1 MSLMNSFAKLN
12 LRTKLVI
19 GFSTLIGFMAIISAT
34 AFYGLSVLNDSAQ
47 RIYEK
52 DLLGIAAI
60 RGINRDVNIM
70 GRYLNRVI
78 LEMGYGEDEAALKDI
93 AKINIKK
100 KEMMEEYEVAKTKII
115 RPELK
120 AKLDNAEHLIEKL
133 IEHVNTIEASV
144 KSKDKGAALVA
155 YKTISSA
162 EFRKLYEDIIQNLTD
177 ITAAKSEDAHQ
188 NLELATASAAHEK
201 MLIGILLLLAVLLS
215 IVVISIVNKS
225 INDPIVNLKNALA
238 DLAAERLDTVVHNT
252 DYTNEIGQMARAVA
266 ELQVSLQH
274 AAKLAEAERENNR
287 IAAETTK
294 EIGGIISAAAG
305 GDFMAAVKV
314 EGKEGF
320 FLDISKQV
328 NQLIETS
335 RNAFKAISKNAT
347 SLSAAS
353 EELSAVST
361 QMSSNAEETNAQA
374 GSASSAATQVSSNMQ
389 TVATGVEELSVSI
402 REISSNAIEASA
414 VATQAVNEARLTG
427 DTMTKLGVSSQ
438 EIGSVLKVISSIAE
452 QTNLLAL
459 NATIEAARAG
469 ELGKGFAVV
478 ANEVKELAGQTSRAT
493 EEIGGN
499 IANIQRD
506 VQGAIDSIAA
516 ISGIINKIND
526 ISGIIAS
533 AVEEQA
539 ATANEIGRSVAE
551 AAAGSTEIA
560 RNIDSVSMVSRNTTE
575 GANNCQQAAQDLS
588 RMASELQS
596 MVNKFK
602 VEG

>member
-19 GFSTLIGFMAIISAT
+19 GFTSVVTFAVIISAT
-34 AFYGLSVLNDSAQ
+34 AFYGLNMLQENTQKMYDKDLIGVSLLRSLNRDINVIGRTVNRMALANNFGDEAGVQ
-47 RIYEK
+47 KGKEAVTKVKAELLVNYEK
-52 DLLGIAAI
+52 
-60 RGINRDVNIM
+60 
-70 GRYLNRVI
+70 
-78 LEMGYGEDEAALKDI
+78 
-93 AKINIKK
+93 
-100 KEMMEEYEVAKTKII
+100 TKATII

-120 AKLDNAEHLIEKL
+120 AKFDAAGALINEYFMQVDSVIAALDNKGGAAAAYKI
-133 IEHVNTIEASV
+133 IS
-144 KSKDKGAALVA
+144 SKDYQDSLAKTMAEIKEISAVKIDGAAKNMENA
-155 YKTISSA
+155 
-162 EFRKLYEDIIQNLTD
+162 N
-177 ITAAKSEDAHQ
+177 
-188 NLELATASAAHEK
+188 ASADHMK
-201 MLIGILLLLAVLLS
+201 WLIGILLLAALVMSLI
-215 IVVISIVNKS
+215 IVTLVNKS
-225 INDPIVNLKNALA
+225 INDPITNLKNALA
-238 DLAAERLDTVVHNT
+238 DLAAARLDTEVRNT
-252 DYTNEIGQMARAVA
+252 DYSNEIGQMAKAVA
-266 ELQVSLQH
+266 QLQVSLQH

-287 IAAETTK
+287 IAGETTK
-294 EIGGIISAAAG
+294 EIGGIIAAAAS
-305 GDFMAAVKV
+305 GDFTAAVKV

-335 RNAFKAISKNAT
+335 RDAFRAISKNAT
-347 SLSAAS
+347 SLSTAS
-353 EELSAVST
+353 EELSVVST

-414 VATQAVNEARLTG
+414 VATQAVNEARITG
-427 DTMTKLGVSSQ
+427 DTMTKLGISSQ

-493 EEIGGN
+493 EEISGN

-506 VQGAIDSIAA
+506 VQGAIDSISA
-516 ISGIINKIND
+516 ISGVINKIND

-539 ATANEIGRSVAE
+539 ATANEIGRTVAE

-560 RNIDSVSMVSRNTTE
+560 RNIDSVSTVSRNTTE

-602 VEG
+602 VEV

>member
-19 GFSTLIGFMAIISAT
+19 GFTSVVTFAVIISAT
-34 AFYGLSVLNDSAQ
+34 AFYGLNMLQENTQKMYD
-47 RIYEK
+47 K
-52 DLLGIAAI
+52 DLIGVSLL
-60 RGINRDVNIM
+60 RSLNRDINVI
-70 GRYLNRVI
+70 GRATNRAA
-78 LEMGYGEDEAALKDI
+78 LASNFGDEAAVQK
-93 AKINIKK
+93 AKEAITKVKADLLVN
-100 KEMMEEYEVAKTKII
+100 YEKSKGTII

-120 AKLDNAEHLIEKL
+120 ARIDEAGIDINTYFSQVDSIFSALDNKGGAAAAYKIVSSKEYQDASAKVLSEIKAISELKIEGAEKNMENANASADHMKWLIGVML
-133 IEHVNTIEASV
+133 L
-144 KSKDKGAALVA
+144 AALVM
-155 YKTISSA
+155 S
-162 EFRKLYEDIIQNLTD
+162 LIIVSL
-177 ITAAKSEDAHQ
+177 
-188 NLELATASAAHEK
+188 
-201 MLIGILLLLAVLLS
+201 
-215 IVVISIVNKS
+215 VNKS
-225 INDPIVNLKNALA
+225 INDPITNLKNALA
-238 DLAAERLDTVVHNT
+238 DLAAARLDTEVRNT
-252 DYTNEIGQMARAVA
+252 DFTNEIGQMAKAVA
-266 ELQVSLQH
+266 QLQVSLQH

-287 IAAETTK
+287 IAGETTK
-294 EIGGIISAAAG
+294 EIGGIIAAAAG
-305 GDFMAAVKV
+305 GDFTAAVKV

-335 RNAFKAISKNAT
+335 RNAFRAISKNAS
-347 SLSAAS
+347 SLSTAS
-353 EELSAVST
+353 EELSVVST

-414 VATQAVNEARLTG
+414 VATQAVNEARITG
-427 DTMTKLGVSSQ
+427 DTMTKLGISSQ

-493 EEIGGN
+493 EEISGS

-506 VQGAIDSIAA
+506 VKGAVDSIAA
-516 ISGIINKIND
+516 ISGVINKIND

-539 ATANEIGRSVAE
+539 ATANEIGRTVAE

-560 RNIDSVSMVSRNTTE
+560 RNIDSVSTVSRNTTE

-588 RMASELQS
+588 KMAAELQS

>member
-12 LRTKLVI
+12 LRTKLII
-19 GFSTLIGFMAIISAT
+19 GFSTLIGFMTIISAT

-60 RGINRDVNIM
+60 RGLNRDVNIM

-78 LEMGYGEDEAALKDI
+78 LEMSYGDDEGAIKDI
-93 AKINIKK
+93 AKINAKK
-100 KEMMEEYEVAKTKII
+100 KEMMGEYEVAKSKII
-115 RPELK
+115 RPELR
-120 AKLDNAEHLIEKL
+120 AKLDDAEHQIEKL

-144 KSKDKGAALVA
+144 KNKDKAAAAAA
-155 YKTISSA
+155 YKTINSA
-162 EFRKLYEDIIQNLTD
+162 EFRKLYEDIVKNLSE
-177 ITAAKSEDAHQ
+177 ISAAKSEDAHQ
-188 NLELATASAAHEK
+188 NLEDATASAKHEK
-201 MLIGILLLLAVLLS
+201 IIIGSLLALAILLS
-215 IVVISIVNKS
+215 IGVIAIVNKS
-225 INDPIVNLKNALA
+225 INDPITNLKNALA
-238 DLAAERLDTVVHNT
+238 DLAAERLDTKVHNT
-252 DYTNEIGQMARAVA
+252 DYTNEIGQMAKAVA
-266 ELQVSLQH
+266 ELQISLQH

-287 IAAETTK
+287 VAAETTK

-305 GDFMAAVKV
+305 GDFTAAVKV

-374 GSASSAATQVSSNMQ
+374 GSASSAATQVSTNMQ

-414 VATQAVNEARLTG
+414 VATQAVNEARMTG
-427 DTMTKLGVSSQ
+427 DTMTKLGISSQ

-551 AAAGSTEIA
+551 AAMGSTEIA
-560 RNIDSVSMVSRNTTE
+560 RNIDSVSTVSRNTTE

>member
-19 GFSTLIGFMAIISAT
+19 GFTSVVTFAVVISAT
-34 AFYGLSVLNDSAQ
+34 AFYGLNMLQENTQKMYDKDLIGISLLRSLNRDINVIGRTVNRMALANSFGDYTATQ
-47 RIYEK
+47 KGKEAIAK
-52 DLLGIAAI
+52 VKTDLLG
-60 RGINRDVNIM
+60 N
-70 GRYLNRVI
+70 
-78 LEMGYGEDEAALKDI
+78 
-93 AKINIKK
+93 
-100 KEMMEEYEVAKTKII
+100 YEKSKGTII
-115 RPELK
+115 RPELR
-120 AKLDNAEHLIEKL
+120 AKIDAVGVMITDYFSQVDTITVALESKGGAAAAYKIISSKEYQDSLAKVIADIRDISAVKIEGAAKNMEAAAAAADNMKWLIGVML
-133 IEHVNTIEASV
+133 V
-144 KSKDKGAALVA
+144 AALVM
-155 YKTISSA
+155 S
-162 EFRKLYEDIIQNLTD
+162 LIIVTL
-177 ITAAKSEDAHQ
+177 
-188 NLELATASAAHEK
+188 
-201 MLIGILLLLAVLLS
+201 
-215 IVVISIVNKS
+215 VNKS
-225 INDPIVNLKNALA
+225 INDPITNLKNALA
-238 DLAAERLDTVVHNT
+238 DLAAERLDTQVQNT
-252 DYTNEIGQMARAVA
+252 DFTNEIGQMAKAVA

-287 IAAETTK
+287 VAVETTK

-305 GDFMAAVKV
+305 GDFTAAVKV

-347 SLSAAS
+347 SLSSAS
-353 EELSAVST
+353 EELSVVST

-427 DTMTKLGVSSQ
+427 DTMTKLGISSQ

-459 NATIEAARAG
+459 YATIEAARAG

-493 EEIGGN
+493 EEISGN

-506 VQGAIDSIAA
+506 VQGAIDSITS

-539 ATANEIGRSVAE
+539 ATANEIGRTVAE

-560 RNIDSVSMVSRNTTE
+560 RNIDSVSTVSRNTTE

-588 RMASELQS
+588 RMAAELQS

-602 VEG
+602 VEA

>member
-19 GFSTLIGFMAIISAT
+19 GFTSVVTFAVIISAT
-34 AFYGLSVLNDSAQ
+34 AFYGLNLLQENAQKMYDKDLIGISLLRSLNRDINVIGRTVN
-47 RIYEK
+47 RITLASNFGDEATVQKGKESIGKVKAELLVNYEK
-52 DLLGIAAI
+52 
-60 RGINRDVNIM
+60 
-70 GRYLNRVI
+70 
-78 LEMGYGEDEAALKDI
+78 
-93 AKINIKK
+93 
-100 KEMMEEYEVAKTKII
+100 TKGTII
-115 RPELK
+115 RPELR
-120 AKLDNAEHLIEKL
+120 AKIDAVGATINDFYVQVDSIIAALDNKG
-133 IEHVNTIEASV
+133 
-144 KSKDKGAALVA
+144 GAAAA
-155 YKTISSA
+155 YKIVSSKEYQDSLAKVMGEIKEISA
-162 EFRKLYEDIIQNLTD
+162 VKIEG
-177 ITAAKSEDAHQ
+177 AAKNME
-188 NLELATASAAHEK
+188 AANAAADHMK
-201 MLIGILLLLAVLLS
+201 WLIGVLLLAALILS
-215 IVVISIVNKS
+215 LIIVTLVNKS
-225 INDPIVNLKNALA
+225 INDPITNLKNALA
-238 DLAAERLDTVVHNT
+238 DLAAARLDTKVQNT
-252 DYTNEIGQMARAVA
+252 DYTNEIGQMAKAVA

-287 IAAETTK
+287 IAGETTK
-294 EIGGIISAAAG
+294 EIGGIIAAAAG
-305 GDFMAAVKV
+305 GDFTAAVKV

-335 RNAFKAISKNAT
+335 RNAFRAISKNAT

-427 DTMTKLGVSSQ
+427 DTMTKLGISSQ

-539 ATANEIGRSVAE
+539 ATANEIGRTVAE
-551 AAAGSTEIA
+551 AATGSTEIA